1 MRATVRLALYLAA
14 VASLLSPSIA
24 GLAESPPA
32 KPQPEAPACLK
43 HRAEARYRNLGYDH
57 LVHVRNTCDARV
69 ACRVSTNVNP
79 EPIELALG
87 PGEERELVTWRGSPA
102 REFTARV
109 VCRFSR

>member
-1 MRATVRLALYLAA
+1 MRLALYLA
-14 VASLLSPSIA
+14 VIPSLFSPPFP
-24 GLAESPPA
+24 GLAASAPA
-32 KPQPEAPACLK
+32 KPQPDAPACVE

-79 EPIELALG
+79 EPIELALR
-87 PGEERELVTWRGSPA
+87 PGEERELSTWRGSPA

-109 VCRFSR
+109 VCQFSR